1 MSLLI
6 QAKVKRQGGF
16 ELNVDVAFPDR
27 EVSALFGPSGS
38 GKSTILRLLAG
49 LDHVPGTRVSF
60 NKVVWQDERT
70 FVAPNQRHIGYVFQ
84 HLNLFPHLSV
94 SGNLDY
100 AEARRQSGGGLSRH
114 DLLDILNLSSLLEKR
129 PRQLSGGE
137 QQRVAIARAL
147 LSNPDLIV
155 MDEPLGSLDQAAKDR
170 ILPYLQRLHR
180 SLEIPIIYVSH
191 ALDEI
196 LYFADT
202 VFEIADG
209 KITGESSVID
219 FSVSGTHIGNHINQ
233 PEAAAIVSCRVK
245 SENKQYA
252 LTELQFEDTLLLV
265 SAGPLVNGES
275 VRVKIPARDVSL
287 SRQRNESSIINVIA
301 TTIAHIHDPETGAS
315 AVVKLKCGN
324 QFLLALIT
332 RKSLQEL
339 RFEIGEPIFAQIKG
353 VALMTQHD
361 S

>member
-1 MSLLI
+1 MSLSI
-6 QAKVKRQGGF
+6 QARVKREGDF
-16 ELNVDVAFPDR
+16 ELNVDIDFPDR
-27 EVSALFGPSGS
+27 EVSALFGASGS

-49 LDHVPGTRVSF
+49 LDHVPGIRVSF
-60 NKVVWQDERT
+60 NNTVWQDETT
-70 FVAPNQRHIGYVFQ
+70 FVPPNRRHIGYVFQ

-100 AEARRQSGGGLSRH
+100 AQARRQRGGGLSRQ
-114 DLLDILNLSSLLEKR
+114 DVLDILDLSSLVEKL

-180 SLEIPIIYVSH
+180 SLEVPIIYVSH

-202 VFEIADG
+202 VFEIAGG
-209 KITGESSVID
+209 KITGERSVID
-219 FSVSGTHIGNHINQ
+219 FSVSGAHINQ

-245 SENKQYA
+245 SENEQYS
-252 LTELQFEDTLLLV
+252 LTELQFEDTQLLV
-265 SAGPLVNGES
+265 SAGQLITGES

-287 SRQRNESSIINVIA
+287 SRQQNESSIINVIA
-301 TTIAHIHDPETGAS
+301 TTIEDIHDPGTGAS
-315 AVVKLKCGN
+315 AVVKLKCGD

-339 RFEIGEPIFAQIKG
+339 RFEIGESIFAQIKG

-361 S
+361 

>member
-1 MSLLI
+1 MSLSI
-6 QAKVKRQGGF
+6 QARVKREGGF
-16 ELNVDVAFPDR
+16 ELNVDIDFPDR
-27 EVSALFGPSGS
+27 EVSALFGASGS

-49 LDHVPGTRVSF
+49 LDHVPGIRVSF
-60 NKVVWQDERT
+60 NTTVWQDETT
-70 FVAPNQRHIGYVFQ
+70 FVPPNRRHIGYVFQ

-100 AEARRQSGGGLSRH
+100 AEARRQSDGGLSRQ
-114 DLLDILNLSSLLEKR
+114 DVLDILDLSSLLEKL

-180 SLEIPIIYVSH
+180 TLEVPVIYVSH

-202 VFEIADG
+202 VFEIAGG
-209 KITGESSVID
+209 KVTGESSVID
-219 FSVSGTHIGNHINQ
+219 FSVSGTHINQ

-245 SENKQYA
+245 SANEQYS
-252 LTELQFEDTLLLV
+252 LTELQFEDTQLLV
-265 SAGPLVNGES
+265 SASQLNVGES

-301 TTIAHIHDPETGAS
+301 TTIEDIRDPGTGAS

-324 QFLLALIT
+324 QFLIALIT

-339 RFEIGEPIFAQIKG
+339 RFEIGESVFAQIKG

-361 S
+361 

>member
-1 MSLLI
+1 MSLSI
-6 QAKVKRQGGF
+6 QAKVKREGGF
-16 ELNVDVAFPDR
+16 ELDVDVDFSDR
-27 EVSALFGPSGS
+27 EVSALFGASGS
-38 GKSTILRLLAG
+38 GKSTLLRLLAG
-49 LDHVPGTRVSF
+49 LDHIPGIRVRF
-60 NKVVWQDERT
+60 NETIWQDEKT

-84 HLNLFPHLSV
+84 HLNLFPHLSI

-100 AEARRQSGGGLSRH
+100 AETRRQSGGGLSRQ
-114 DLLDILNLSSLLEKR
+114 DVVQMLDLSSLLEKL

-147 LSNPDLIV
+147 LSNPDLMV

-180 SLEIPIIYVSH
+180 SLEVPIIYVSH

-202 VFEIADG
+202 VFEIAAG
-209 KITGESSVID
+209 KITGASPVID
-219 FSVSGTHIGNHINQ
+219 FSVSGTHINQ

-245 SENKQYA
+245 SENERHS
-252 LTELQFEDTLLLV
+252 LTELQFEDTQLLI
-265 SAGPLVNGES
+265 SAGQLIVGES

-301 TTIAHIHDPETGAS
+301 TTIEDIHDPGTGAS

-339 RFEIGEPIFAQIKG
+339 RVEIGEPIFAQIKG

-361 S
+361 

>member
-1 MSLLI
+1 MSLSI
-6 QAKVKRQGGF
+6 KAKVKREGGF
-16 ELNVDVAFPDR
+16 ELNVDIDFPDR
-27 EVSALFGPSGS
+27 EVSALFGASGS
-38 GKSTILRLLAG
+38 GKSTILRLLSG
-49 LDHVPGTRVSF
+49 LDHIPGIRVSF
-60 NKVVWQDERT
+60 NHTVWQDDST
-70 FVAPNQRHIGYVFQ
+70 FVPPNKRHIGYVFQ

-100 AEARRQSGGGLSRH
+100 AEARRQSDGGLSRQ
-114 DLLDILNLSSLLEKR
+114 DLLNILNLSSFLEKL

-147 LSNPDLIV
+147 LSNPELIV

-180 SLEIPIIYVSH
+180 SLEIPIVYVSH

-196 LYFADT
+196 LYLADT
-202 VFEIADG
+202 VFEITNG
-209 KITGESSVID
+209 KITGKSSVID
-219 FSVSGTHIGNHINQ
+219 FSVTGTHVNQ
-233 PEAAAIVSCRVK
+233 PEAAAIVYCRVR
-245 SENKQYA
+245 SENTQYS
-252 LTELQFEDTLLLV
+252 LTELQFEDTQLLV
-265 SAGPLVNGES
+265 SAGPLVNGEL

-287 SRQRNESSIINVIA
+287 SRKQNESSIINVIA
-301 TTIAHIHDPETGAS
+301 TTIASIHDPGAGAS
-315 AVVKLKCGN
+315 AVVKLKCGK

-339 RFEIGEPIFAQIKG
+339 RFEIGEPVFAQIKG

>member
-1 MSLLI
+1 MSLSI
-6 QAKVKRQGGF
+6 QARVEREGGF
-16 ELNVDVAFPDR
+16 ELDVNVTFPDR
-27 EVSALFGPSGS
+27 QVSALFGASGS

-49 LDHVPGTRVSF
+49 LDHIPGIRVSF
-60 NKVVWQDERT
+60 GDTVWQDTKT
-70 FVAPNQRHIGYVFQ
+70 FVPPNRRHIGYVFQ

-100 AEARRQSGGGLSRH
+100 AEARRQSGGGLSRQ
-114 DLLDILNLSSLLEKR
+114 DLLDILNLSNLLEKL
-129 PRQLSGGE
+129 PGQLSGGE

-155 MDEPLGSLDQAAKDR
+155 MDEPLGSLDQAAKNR

-191 ALDEI
+191 VVDEI
-196 LYFADT
+196 LYLADT
-202 VFEIADG
+202 VFEISAG
-209 KITGESSVID
+209 KITGENSVID
-219 FSVSGTHIGNHINQ
+219 FSVSGTHINQ
-233 PEAAAIVSCRVK
+233 PEAAAIVSCRVR
-245 SENKQYA
+245 SENEQHS
-252 LTELQFEDTLLLV
+252 LTELQFEDTQLLV
-265 SAGPLVNGES
+265 SAGQLINGES

-287 SRQRNESSIINVIA
+287 SRKRNESSIINVIA
-301 TTIAHIHDPETGAS
+301 TTIEHIHDPGTGAS

-339 RFEIGEPIFAQIKG
+339 HFEIGEPIFAQIKG

>member
-1 MSLLI
+1 MSLSI
-6 QAKVKRQGGF
+6 QARVKQEGGF
-16 ELNVDVAFPDR
+16 ELDVDVDFPDR

-38 GKSTILRLLAG
+38 GKSTMLRLLAG
-49 LDHVPGTRVSF
+49 LDHVPGIHVSF
-60 NKVVWQDERT
+60 NNVLWQDKT
-70 FVAPNQRHIGYVFQ
+70 IFVPPNRRHIGFVFQ

-100 AEARRQSGGGLSRH
+100 AEARRQSGGGLTRE
-114 DLLDILNLSSLLEKR
+114 DLLDILDLVNLLKKL

-147 LSNPDLIV
+147 LSNPDLII
-155 MDEPLGSLDQAAKDR
+155 MDEPLGSLDQAAKER

-180 SLEIPIIYVSH
+180 TLEIPLIYVSH

-209 KITGESSVID
+209 KITSESSVID
-219 FSVSGTHIGNHINQ
+219 FSVSGTHINQ
-233 PEAAAIVSCRVK
+233 PEAAAIVSCDVK
-245 SENKQYA
+245 SANKRYS
-252 LTELQFEDTLLLV
+252 LTELQFENTQLLV
-265 SAGPLVNGES
+265 SAGQLITGQT

-301 TTIAHIHDPETGAS
+301 TTIEDIQDPGTGAS

-339 RFEIGEPIFAQIKG
+339 RFQIGEPIFAQIKG

-361 S
+361 

>member
-1 MSLLI
+1 MSLSI
-6 QAKVKRQGGF
+6 QARVIREGGF

-27 EVSALFGPSGS
+27 EVSALFGASGS

-49 LDHVPGTRVSF
+49 LDHIPGIRVSF
-60 NKVVWQDERT
+60 NDTVWQDDST
-70 FVAPNQRHIGYVFQ
+70 FVPPNQRHIGYVFQ
-84 HLNLFPHLSV
+84 NLNLFPHLSV

-100 AEARRQSGGGLSRH
+100 AEARRQSGGGLTRQ
-114 DLLDILNLSSLLEKR
+114 DLLDILNLSSLLEKL

-191 ALDEI
+191 VLDEI
-196 LYFADT
+196 LYLADT

-219 FSVSGTHIGNHINQ
+219 FSVSGTHINQ
-233 PEAAAIVSCRVK
+233 PEAAAIVSCRVR
-245 SENKQYA
+245 SENEQYS
-252 LTELQFEDTLLLV
+252 LTELQFEDTQLLV
-265 SAGPLVNGES
+265 SAGQLIIGEL

-287 SRQRNESSIINVIA
+287 SRQRNESSIVNVIA
-301 TTIAHIHDPETGAS
+301 TTIAHIHDPGTGAS

-339 RFEIGEPIFAQIKG
+339 RFEIGESIFAQIKG

>member
-1 MSLLI
+1 MSLSI
-6 QAKVKRQGGF
+6 QARVKREGGF

-27 EVSALFGPSGS
+27 QVSALFGASGS

-49 LDHVPGTRVSF
+49 LDHIPGIRVSF
-60 NKVVWQDERT
+60 NDTVWQDKKT
-70 FVAPNQRHIGYVFQ
+70 FVPPNQRHIGYVFQ
-84 HLNLFPHLSV
+84 HLNLFPHLNV

-100 AEARRQSGGGLSRH
+100 AEARRQSGGGLSRQ
-114 DLLDILNLSSLLEKR
+114 DLLDILNLSSLLEKL

-147 LSNPDLIV
+147 LSNPGLIV
-155 MDEPLGSLDQAAKDR
+155 MDEPLGSLDQMAKDR

-180 SLEIPIIYVSH
+180 SLEIPMIYVSH

-196 LYFADT
+196 LYLADT
-202 VFEIADG
+202 VFEIANG

-219 FSVSGTHIGNHINQ
+219 FSVSGSHINQ
-233 PEAAAIVSCRVK
+233 SEAAAIVSCRVS
-245 SENKQYA
+245 SESEQHS
-252 LTELQFEDTLLLV
+252 LTKLLFEDTQLLV
-265 SAGPLVNGES
+265 SAGQLTHGEL

-287 SRQRNESSIINVIA
+287 SRQRNESSIINVLA
-301 TTIAHIHDPETGAS
+301 ATIAHIYDPGNGAS
-315 AVVKLKCGN
+315 AVVKLNCGN

-332 RKSLQEL
+332 RKSLQEM
-339 RFEIGEPIFAQIKG
+339 RFQIGEPVFAQIKG

>member
-1 MSLLI
+1 MSLSI
-6 QAKVKRQGGF
+6 QARVKREGGF

-27 EVSALFGPSGS
+27 EVSALFGASGS

-49 LDHVPGTRVSF
+49 LDHTPGIRVSF
-60 NKVVWQDERT
+60 NDTVWQDDST
-70 FVAPNQRHIGYVFQ
+70 FVPPNQRHIGYVFQ
-84 HLNLFPHLSV
+84 NLNLFPHLSV

-100 AEARRQSGGGLSRH
+100 AEARRQSGGGLTRQ
-114 DLLDILNLSSLLEKR
+114 DLLDILNLSSLLEKL

-191 ALDEI
+191 VLDEI
-196 LYFADT
+196 LYLADT

-219 FSVSGTHIGNHINQ
+219 FSVSGTHINQ
-233 PEAAAIVSCRVK
+233 PEAAAIVSCRVR
-245 SENKQYA
+245 SENEQYS
-252 LTELQFEDTLLLV
+252 LTELQFEDTQLLV
-265 SAGPLVNGES
+265 SAGQLIIGEL

-287 SRQRNESSIINVIA
+287 SRQRNESSIVNVIA
-301 TTIAHIHDPETGAS
+301 TTIAHIHDPGTGAS

-339 RFEIGEPIFAQIKG
+339 RFEIGESIFAQIKG

>member
-1 MSLLI
+1 MSLSI
-6 QAKVKRQGGF
+6 QARVKREGGF

-27 EVSALFGPSGS
+27 EVSALFGASGS

-49 LDHVPGTRVSF
+49 LDHVPGIHVSF
-60 NKVVWQDERT
+60 NNALWQDKTT
-70 FVAPNQRHIGYVFQ
+70 FVPPNRRHIGFVFQ

-100 AEARRQSGGGLSRH
+100 AEARRQSGGGLTRE
-114 DLLDILNLSSLLEKR
+114 DLLDILDLVNLLKKL

-191 ALDEI
+191 VLDEI
-196 LYFADT
+196 LYLADT

-209 KITGESSVID
+209 KITGKSSVID
-219 FSVSGTHIGNHINQ
+219 FSVSGTHINQ
-233 PEAAAIVSCRVK
+233 PEAAAIVSCRVR
-245 SENKQYA
+245 SENEQYS
-252 LTELQFEDTLLLV
+252 LTELQFEDTQLLV
-265 SAGPLVNGES
+265 SAGQLINGEL

-301 TTIAHIHDPETGAS
+301 TTIEDIQDPGTGAS

-339 RFEIGEPIFAQIKG
+339 RFEIGESIFAQIKG

>member
-1 MSLLI
+1 MSLSI
-6 QAKVKRQGGF
+6 QARVKREGGF
-16 ELNVDVAFPDR
+16 ELNIDIAFPDR
-27 EVSALFGPSGS
+27 EVSALFGASGS

-49 LDHVPGTRVSF
+49 LDHIPGIRVSF
-60 NKVVWQDERT
+60 NDTVWQDETT
-70 FVAPNQRHIGYVFQ
+70 FVPPNRRHIGYVFQ

-100 AEARRQSGGGLSRH
+100 AEARRQSDGGLGRQ
-114 DLLDILNLSSLLEKR
+114 DVLDILNLSSLLEKR
-129 PRQLSGGE
+129 PQQLSGGE

-170 ILPYLQRLHR
+170 ILPYLQRLHK
-180 SLEIPIIYVSH
+180 SLEVPVIYVSH

-196 LYFADT
+196 LYLADT

-209 KITGESSVID
+209 KVTGESSVID
-219 FSVSGTHIGNHINQ
+219 FSVSGTHINQ

-245 SENKQYA
+245 SENAQFS
-252 LTELQFEDTLLLV
+252 LTELQFEETLLLV
-265 SAGPLVNGES
+265 SAGHLVAGES

-301 TTIAHIHDPETGAS
+301 TTIEDIHDPGTGAS

-339 RFEIGEPIFAQIKG
+339 RFEIGESIFAQIKG

-361 S
+361 G

>member
-1 MSLLI
+1 MSLSI
-6 QAKVKRQGGF
+6 QARVKREGGF
-16 ELNVDVAFPDR
+16 ELNIDIAFPDR
-27 EVSALFGPSGS
+27 EVSALFGASGS

-49 LDHVPGTRVSF
+49 LDHIPGIRVSF
-60 NKVVWQDERT
+60 NHMVWQDETT
-70 FVAPNQRHIGYVFQ
+70 FVPPNRRHIGYVFQ

-100 AEARRQSGGGLSRH
+100 AEARRQSDGGLSRP
-114 DLLDILNLSSLLEKR
+114 DVLDILDLSSLLAKR

-170 ILPYLQRLHR
+170 ILPYLQRLHKT
-180 SLEIPIIYVSH
+180 LEVPVIYVSH

-209 KITGESSVID
+209 KITGQSSVID
-219 FSVSGTHIGNHINQ
+219 FSVSGTHIHQ

-245 SENKQYA
+245 SENEQFS

-265 SAGPLVNGES
+265 SAGQLVAGES

-301 TTIAHIHDPETGAS
+301 TTIEDIHDPGTGAS

-339 RFEIGEPIFAQIKG
+339 RFEIGESIFAQIKG

-361 S
+361 G

>member
-27 EVSALFGPSGS
+27 EVSALFGASGS

-60 NKVVWQDERT
+60 NKNVWQDEKI
-70 FVAPNQRHIGYVFQ
+70 FVPPNKRHIGYVFQ

-94 SGNLDY
+94 TGNLDY
-100 AEARRQSGGGLSRH
+100 AEARRKSGGGLSRL
-114 DLLDILNLSSLLEKR
+114 DLMDILNLSSLLEKL

-155 MDEPLGSLDQAAKDR
+155 MDEPLGSLDQTAKDR

-196 LYFADT
+196 LYLADT

-219 FSVSGTHIGNHINQ
+219 FSVSGTHINQ
-233 PEAAAIVSCRVK
+233 PEAAAIVSCRVR
-245 SENKQYA
+245 SETNQYA

-265 SAGPLVNGES
+265 SAGQLVNGES

-301 TTIAHIHDPETGAS
+301 TTIAHIHDPGTGAS

-339 RFEIGEPIFAQIKG
+339 RFEIGESIFAQIKG